1 MASRHA
7 VVFASSVFSFWF
19 CSTASNAAVTHTTP
33 NLNLR
38 SGPSTTHKV
47 RAVIPAGAEINIHS
61 CGHTWVL
68 HGLGGSR
75 GIVHSDYLK
84 HHVTIVVAPLAPE
97 VHVHEHHVHHHHAS
111 S

>member
-1 MASRHA
+1 MASRHVSA
-7 VVFASSVFSFWF
+7 FVGSALGLWLYSTSFD
-19 CSTASNAAVTHTTP
+19 AAVTHTTA

-61 CGHTWVL
+61 CGHT
-68 HGLGGSR
+68 S
-75 GIVHSDYLK
+75 SD
-84 HHVTIVVAPLAPE
+84 
-97 VHVHEHHVHHHHAS
+97 S

>member
-7 VVFASSVFSFWF
+7 VVFAGSVLSLWF
-19 CSTASNAAVTHTTP
+19 CSTASNAAVTHTTA

-61 CGHTWVL
+61 CGHTWCYMGWAG
-68 HGLGGSR
+68 H
-75 GIVHSDYLK
+75 
-84 HHVTIVVAPLAPE
+84 
-97 VHVHEHHVHHHHAS
+97 
-111 S
+111 